1 MEIRRHPMDPG
12 SPSGVEWKWSKS
24 SIFNLQFQ
32 GAFMRDRITPLL
44 TEAQIRARVQEMG
57 AQLTR
62 DYAGQDLVVVGL
74 LNGVFP
80 FFADLVRS
88 MDFDFDVSFMQVASY
103 GGGTESTGE
112 VHILKDLDRSIQ
124 GRHALVV
131 EDIVDTGLTLFKV
144 RNLLKD
150 REPQSL
156 KICTLLDKPSR
167 RKIEVPVDYVG
178 FTIEDH
184 FVVGY
189 GLDFDGKL
197 RNLPYVGVYHP

>member
-1 MEIRRHPMDPG
+1 
-12 SPSGVEWKWSKS
+12 
-24 SIFNLQFQ
+24 
-32 GAFMRDRITPLL
+32 MRQRVTPLL
-44 TEAQIRARVQEMG
+44 TEAQIRVRVQELG
-57 AQLTR
+57 VQLTR
-62 DYAGQDLVVVGL
+62 DYAGKDLVVVGL

-80 FFADLVRS
+80 FFADLLRA
-88 MDFDFDVSFMQVASY
+88 MDLDFDVSFMQVTSY

-124 GRHALVV
+124 GHHALVV

-150 REPQSL
+150 REPLSL

-167 RKIEVPVDYVG
+167 RKVQVPVDYVG

-189 GLDFDGKL
+189 GLDLNGKL

>member
-1 MEIRRHPMDPG
+1 
-12 SPSGVEWKWSKS
+12 
-24 SIFNLQFQ
+24 
-32 GAFMRDRITPLL
+32 MRDHVTPLL
-44 TEAQIRARVQEMG
+44 SEAQIRARVRDLG
-57 AQLTR
+57 AQLTE
-62 DYAGQDLVVVGL
+62 DYAGKDLVVVGL

-80 FFADLVRS
+80 FIADLVRT
-88 MDFDFDVSFMQVASY
+88 MELDFDVSFMQVASY
-103 GGGTESTGE
+103 GGGLESTGE
-112 VHILKDLDRSIQ
+112 VHILKDLDQSIR

-144 RNLLKD
+144 SNLLRD
-150 REPQSL
+150 REPLSL

-167 RKIEVPVDYVG
+167 RKVKVSVDYVG

-189 GLDFDGKL
+189 GLDLEGKL